1 MVDTGGDP
9 LLYRR
14 SKIDEQNMKLDE
26 AKRNGFDS
34 LGIAI
39 NINTNLKGQTE
50 TMEKNIKRVRF
61 KVINEKCINISL
73 YYSLKKIM
81 MN

>member
-14 SKIDEQNMKLDE
+14 SKVDEQNMKLDE

-61 KVINEKCINISL
+61 KVINEKFINISL

-81 MN
+81 MS